1 MGLTMGRNT
10 TMMVRQMTIAVAL
23 LALAACSKGPTVS
36 ATNASGEEV
45 AAKVKASG
53 MDAPFVSP
61 GHWQTTM
68 TIRDM
73 SIPGMS
79 PQMAQQMKAHM
90 GQGKTF
96 ESCLTPEQA
105 KKPKEDF
112 FAKGNGDCRY
122 DRFSMGDGKID
133 AVMQC
138 KGEGGQRTMTMNGTY
153 SPEAYHMAVAST
165 GSGAAGN
172 PMANMSMKMEMD
184 AKRMGECTGKE
195 NG

>member
-1 MGLTMGRNT
+1 MLRHSM
-10 TMMVRQMTIAVAL
+10 IALAV
-23 LALAACSKGPTVS
+23 LALGACSKSPTVS

-53 MDAPFVSP
+53 MDTQFVSP
-61 GHWQTTM
+61 GHWQMTM
-68 TIRDM
+68 TIREM
-73 SIPGMS
+73 AIPGLP
-79 PQMAQQMKAHM
+79 PQMAEKMKAHM

-96 ESCLTPEQA
+96 DSCLTPEQA

-112 FAKGNGDCRY
+112 FAKGNGNCRY

-138 KGEGGQRTMTMNGTY
+138 KGEGGQRTMTLNGTY

-165 GSGAAGN
+165 GSGASDS
-172 PMANMSMKMEMD
+172 PMAAMSMKMEVD
-184 AKRMGECTGKE
+184 AKRTGECTGKE
-195 NG
+195 EG